1 MYCEK
6 DGKEITMKEER
17 KRVFYTK
24 FDIGN
29 GRTVKVLYFDPD
41 KREEKIKNLYEDYPE
56 AVEIYK
62 GYYWE

>member
-1 MYCEK
+1 MR
-6 DGKEITMKEER
+6 EER

-29 GRTVKVLYFDPD
+29 GRTVKVLYLDPD

-56 AVEIYK
+56 AVEIDK